1 MEVEVH
7 TQHWMFF
14 RDSSLRKSFSDFLEL
29 RSTPDYI
36 QL

>member
-14 RDSSLRKSFSDFLEL
+14 RDSTLRKSFSDFLEL
-29 RSTPDYI
+29 KFTI
-36 QL
+36 GIHT